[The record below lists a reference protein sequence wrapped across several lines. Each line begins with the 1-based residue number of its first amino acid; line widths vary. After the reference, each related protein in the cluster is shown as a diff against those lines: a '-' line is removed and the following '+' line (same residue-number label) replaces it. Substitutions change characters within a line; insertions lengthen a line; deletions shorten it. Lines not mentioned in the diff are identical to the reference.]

1 MPNTS
6 EIMYVYGF
14 FDDFSKTLSNVYLL
28 YKAYKKSSAK
38 YHAGYIFENQDQ

>member
-14 FDDFSKTLSNVYLL
+14 FDDFSKTLFNVVVL
-28 YKAYKKSSAK
+28 KAFFSKRSGSPKL
-38 YHAGYIFENQDQ
+38 E